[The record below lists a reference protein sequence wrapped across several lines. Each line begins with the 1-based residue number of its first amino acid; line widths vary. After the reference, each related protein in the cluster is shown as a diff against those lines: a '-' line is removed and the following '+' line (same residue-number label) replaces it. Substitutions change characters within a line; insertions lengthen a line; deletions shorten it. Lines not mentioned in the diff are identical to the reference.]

1 MRSASLT
8 SCAVVHMA
16 CGVLSHVQWTSMSL
30 ARPLR
35 PRLISSCNPL
45 NTAVKRRKRRTVLAA
60 QKPRLSV
67 FFVHAHR
74 DCVLLAAGSSL
85 RLQTNKWYQSEDPRR
100 RRRCMHHG
108 DRHARAHALLRVATA
123 RRLHHHRQE
132 GVVHQRGASSLS
144 GSSRKRRQV
153 FRTRC

>member
-8 SCAVVHMA
+8 SCAVVRMA
-16 CGVLSHVQWTSMSL
+16 CGVLSHVQWMSMSL

-45 NTAVKRRKRRTVLAA
+45 NTTVKKRKCHTVLAA
-60 QKPRLSV
+60 PNTLSLY
-67 FFVHAHR
+67 FFVHAHH

-108 DRHARAHALLRVATA
+108 DHHARAHALLHVATA
-123 RRLHHHRQE
+123 RRLHRHWQE
-132 GVVHQRGASSLS
+132 GAVHQRGASSSS
-144 GSSRKRRQV
+144 GSSRKCWQV
-153 FRTRC
+153 FST